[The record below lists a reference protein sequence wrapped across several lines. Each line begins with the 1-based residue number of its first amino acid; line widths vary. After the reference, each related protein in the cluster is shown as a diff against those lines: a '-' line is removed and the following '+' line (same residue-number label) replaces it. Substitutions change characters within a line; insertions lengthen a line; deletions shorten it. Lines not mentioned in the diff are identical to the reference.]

1 MRSVWS
7 GLYLDGESARS
18 DIIAVLGSGWE
29 EEVSDS
35 GLRVPILRGHMAG
48 GWPGASATLFLV
60 AALTLRHFFA
70 QLCPKL
76 PYHRVFP

>member
-18 DIIAVLGSGWE
+18 DIIAVLGLGWE

-48 GWPGASATLFLV
+48 GWPGASATLFLSTQGSV
-60 AALTLRHFFA
+60 TGTSGPQHPNATANNR
-70 QLCPKL
+70 
-76 PYHRVFP
+76 